1 MRGLNFGNGI
11 IAAFVLNIERTHVMR
26 VPISHNHRVPTVIL
40 TIQLLKFSIAS
51 LIVFRS
57 VKAVRVRLENVCKIP
72 ELKALSEL
80 HLVAALPSRVIQVNS
95 DPQLL
100 SQNNILPKHR

>member
-51 LIVFRS
+51 LIVFIS

-72 ELKALSEL
+72 ELKVST
-80 HLVAALPSRVIQVNS
+80 Q
-95 DPQLL
+95 
-100 SQNNILPKHR
+100 

>member
-26 VPISHNHRVPTVIL
+26 VPINHNHRVPTVIL

-51 LIVFRS
+51 LIVFIS

-72 ELKALSEL
+72 ELKVST
-80 HLVAALPSRVIQVNS
+80 Q
-95 DPQLL
+95 
-100 SQNNILPKHR
+100 

>member
-40 TIQLLKFSIAS
+40 TIQLLKFSIAP
-51 LIVFRS
+51 LIVFIS

-72 ELKALSEL
+72 ELKVST
-80 HLVAALPSRVIQVNS
+80 Q
-95 DPQLL
+95 
-100 SQNNILPKHR
+100 

>member
-40 TIQLLKFSIAS
+40 TIQLQKFSIAS
-51 LIVFRS
+51 LIVFIS
-57 VKAVRVRLENVCKIP
+57 VKAVRVRLKNVCRIL
-72 ELKALSEL
+72 ELKVST
-80 HLVAALPSRVIQVNS
+80 Q
-95 DPQLL
+95 
-100 SQNNILPKHR
+100 

>member
-1 MRGLNFGNGI
+1 
-11 IAAFVLNIERTHVMR
+11 MR

-51 LIVFRS
+51 LIVFIS
-57 VKAVRVRLENVCKIP
+57 V
-72 ELKALSEL
+72 LKQCEYDLKMCAKFLNF

-100 SQNNILPKHR
+100 SHKQNTS

>member
-11 IAAFVLNIERTHVMR
+11 IAAFVLNIERTNVMR

-40 TIQLLKFSIAS
+40 TIQLLKFSIAP

-72 ELKALSEL
+72 ELKVST
-80 HLVAALPSRVIQVNS
+80 Q
-95 DPQLL
+95 
-100 SQNNILPKHR
+100 